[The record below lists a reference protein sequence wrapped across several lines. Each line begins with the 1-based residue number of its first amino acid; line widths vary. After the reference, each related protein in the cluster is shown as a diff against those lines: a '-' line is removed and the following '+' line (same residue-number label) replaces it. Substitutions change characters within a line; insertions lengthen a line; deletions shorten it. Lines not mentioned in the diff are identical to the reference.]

1 VRIKM
6 QKKIKISMAVVAAL
20 MLVVLA
26 VNLVMGATSV
36 VNTPTP
42 EANNLEAIEKLDSEE
57 SVTVDEGVTLDDSI
71 VISPEQA
78 ENTEQLKELAPE
90 TLEEAE
96 RSIYP
101 VRRRF
106 LLYTYDGVHI
116 MWGIYGNGRF
126 VGTDNLGKRCW
137 GIYGRGVFAGFYDG
151 EFFWGKYCNGSWKAE
166 YLFGLDHSRGSYV
179 LFPLPAITSENAA
192 SP

>member
-1 VRIKM
+1 M
-6 QKKIKISMAVVAAL
+6 QKKIKVSMAAVAAL

-26 VNLVMGATSV
+26 VNLVMGATSG
-36 VNTPTP
+36 VNTLAPASNAV
-42 EANNLEAIEKLDSEE
+42 EATEKIAQ
-57 SVTVDEGVTLDDSI
+57 DDSL
-71 VISPEQA
+71 VISAEQA
-78 ENTEQLKELAPE
+78 ADMDQLKELTPE

-96 RSIYP
+96 SSIYP
-101 VRRRF
+101 VRSRF
-106 LLYTYDGVHI
+106 LMWTNDGVHI

-166 YLFGLDHSRGSYV
+166 YLFGLDCCRGKYV
-179 LFPLPAITSENAA
+179 LFPSPAISVDNATS
-192 SP
+192 P